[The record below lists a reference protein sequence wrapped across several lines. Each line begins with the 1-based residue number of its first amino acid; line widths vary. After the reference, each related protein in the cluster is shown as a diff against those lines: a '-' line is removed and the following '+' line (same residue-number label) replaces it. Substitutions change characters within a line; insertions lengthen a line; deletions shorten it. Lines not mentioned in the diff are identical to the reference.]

1 MSSSEV
7 WTESVDT
14 RHALCSGANKLSKL
28 TMTLGSSCSIGFIL
42 STEAADGE
50 GLTRGSTSHLVF
62 LNLGFFIC
70 KTMQLVTAQSCLCL
84 THMVVGKQL
93 IANEGGL
100 KQINNVDEGICT

>member
-28 TMTLGSSCSIGFIL
+28 TMTLGSSCSTGFVL

-50 GLTRGSTSHLVF
+50 GLTRGST
-62 LNLGFFIC
+62 
-70 KTMQLVTAQSCLCL
+70 
-84 THMVVGKQL
+84 
-93 IANEGGL
+93 
-100 KQINNVDEGICT
+100 